1 MNRGTLPE
9 GLLLLDKPVGLS
21 SHDMVSLTRRSLG
34 IRRVGHTGT
43 LDPFASGL
51 LLVFLG
57 RSTRLVEYL
66 HSFPKDYIA
75 CARLGVATT
84 TDDLEGE
91 ITSQSDAWKGLSPG
105 DISAALETFTGVT
118 QQRPPDFSA
127 KKMQGRAAYVL
138 ARRGEEV
145 SLTPVPVT
153 IHGIDLESLDLPDVR
168 FRVRCSTGTYIR
180 SLARDLGEYLGVGAH
195 LTELRRLVI
204 GPFHVDDALGPEGL
218 FDSAE
223 VARAM
228 LSPLDAIS
236 HLPRLEVTREE
247 AIRIQSGQSLSLDE
261 EAEPKGEGEHAVVF
275 GAHLL
280 AVAVREGR
288 QIKPRKVFSL
298 D

>member
-1 MNRGTLPE
+1 MNRGIRPE
-9 GLLLLDKPVGLS
+9 GLLPLDKPVGPS
-21 SHDMVSLTRRSLG
+21 SHDMVALTRKCLG
-34 IRRVGHTGT
+34 IRRAGHTGT

-66 HSFPKDYIA
+66 RSFPKDYIA
-75 CARLGVATT
+75 CARLGIATT

-91 ITSQSDAWKGLSPG
+91 ITSRSDDWRGLSPG
-105 DISAALETFTGVT
+105 EISAALEAFTGIT
-118 QQRPPDFSA
+118 RQQPPDFSA
-127 KKMQGRAAYVL
+127 KKIRGRPAYVL

-153 IHGIDLESLDLPDVR
+153 IHRIDLESLDLPDVR

-180 SLARDLGEYLGVGAH
+180 GLARDLGEYLGVSAH
-195 LTELRRLVI
+195 LTELRRLAI
-204 GPFHVDDALGPEGL
+204 GPFHVDDALGPEAL
-218 FDSAE
+218 LDSAE
-223 VARAM
+223 VGRATI
-228 LSPLDAIS
+228 SPLDAVS

-247 AIRIQSGQSLSLDE
+247 AVRLQSGQSLSLDE
-261 EAEPKGEGEHAVVF
+261 EASPEGEGEHAVVF
-275 GAHLL
+275 GSHLL

-288 QIKPRKVFSL
+288 QVRPRKVFSL